1 MQNRPLKKANSF
13 MGLVQLFFQAVMP
26 SLVSIYVLI
35 VLLLLLVLLILLAI
49 RRRRAWVLAV
59 WKSTIRLL
67 SMTFEHIPPSVCVYQ
82 SFFME
87 VHIYIPNFIFIFT
100 KSFKIKAVVACIICT
115 HTHTHKIYLPVC
127 FGLLNVFFCGIGI
140 IERSLFQM

>member
-1 MQNRPLKKANSF
+1 MDACKTDCVEKQIRLNGRVYFSYGRDAFTS
-13 MGLVQLFFQAVMP
+13 LF
-26 SLVSIYVLI
+26 VLL
-35 VLLLLLVLLILLAI
+35 VLLLLLLLQLLLAI
-49 RRRRAWVLAV
+49 QRRRAWVLAV
-59 WKSTIRLL
+59 WKSHIRLL

-115 HTHTHKIYLPVC
+115 QTHTHKIYLPVC

-140 IERSLFQM
+140 IERSLF